1 MEKKFPNGMWPVM
14 LTPLQQNGDVDYPAL
29 EELINW
35 YIKEGSSGLFAV
47 CQSSE
52 MFYLSM
58 EEREELT
65 RFIKKAA
72 NGRVPVISSG
82 HVSYSLHDQIQ
93 ELNGIAEAGADA
105 VILLSNRLAAAN
117 ESDEVLIERLKN
129 IMSELPENLPLGF
142 YECPYPYKRI
152 LSPKVVEFC
161 ADSGRFYFLKDAA
174 ADRSPISFH
183 YLTMCLSEIWDYRYG
198 DRICYHS

>member
-58 EEREELT
+58 EEFPLFHQVMFPIPCMT
-65 RFIKKAA
+65 R
-72 NGRVPVISSG
+72 S
-82 HVSYSLHDQIQ
+82 
-93 ELNGIAEAGADA
+93 
-105 VILLSNRLAAAN
+105 
-117 ESDEVLIERLKN
+117 
-129 IMSELPENLPLGF
+129 
-142 YECPYPYKRI
+142 
-152 LSPKVVEFC
+152 
-161 ADSGRFYFLKDAA
+161 
-174 ADRSPISFH
+174 RS
-183 YLTMCLSEIWDYRYG
+183 
-198 DRICYHS
+198 

>member
-72 NGRVPVISSG
+72 NGRVPV
-82 HVSYSLHDQIQ
+82 SYTHLT
-93 ELNGIAEAGADA
+93 
-105 VILLSNRLAAAN
+105 
-117 ESDEVLIERLKN
+117 
-129 IMSELPENLPLGF
+129 LP
-142 YECPYPYKRI
+142 
-152 LSPKVVEFC
+152 
-161 ADSGRFYFLKDAA
+161 
-174 ADRSPISFH
+174 
-183 YLTMCLSEIWDYRYG
+183 TT
-198 DRICYHS
+198 

>member
-72 NGRVPVISSG
+72 NGRVPLFHQVMFPIPC
-82 HVSYSLHDQIQ
+82 
-93 ELNGIAEAGADA
+93 
-105 VILLSNRLAAAN
+105 
-117 ESDEVLIERLKN
+117 
-129 IMSELPENLPLGF
+129 MT
-142 YECPYPYKRI
+142 
-152 LSPKVVEFC
+152 
-161 ADSGRFYFLKDAA
+161 
-174 ADRSPISFH
+174 RSRS
-183 YLTMCLSEIWDYRYG
+183 
-198 DRICYHS
+198 